1 MTLLAAALNPKFA
14 AIPAFTPA
22 PGFAPPP
29 VPPIYRTVE
38 LETGIHPRLVARFID
53 HLCRVYPERA
63 KNRWEDA

>member
-1 MTLLAAALNPKFA
+1 
-14 AIPAFTPA
+14 
-22 PGFAPPP
+22 